1 MNPFYNPIFLS
12 KIAKA
17 YLFDIQRLKKI
28 SDVKLKRYQDHQ
40 LKKMVRFA
48 YTVPLYHDKYKKA
61 RVHPNDISG
70 IKDLRKLPLI
80 SKEDIKQYYPDG
92 IISSKTS
99 RERLVEI
106 ATSGTT
112 GKSLSIYVD
121 MFDIVMGL
129 FGYLRTIREYEINW
143 RKHRLTIIGDFA
155 SHTAES
161 GYVTKGLQPRLPF
174 DFLFRNIQWLDTN
187 DEPKKIIK
195 KINRF
200 NPDFIGGY
208 VGMLG
213 HLALLKEKGFG
224 KNISPKYIAATGAVL
239 DKTLK
244 EFIETTFDAH
254 LFEVYGATETGPIA
268 FECKQGGYHIM
279 SDLLYLEFLKD
290 DMPVNSG
297 EAGKLVVTKLFG
309 RGTPIIRYDAINDI
323 VSPRYE
329 KCNCDISGEMIQ
341 KIFGRDDLSLL
352 LPGGRVL
359 LPSSFSEIY
368 SRVLY
373 GLKTNKLKDTRIIQ
387 HSLTK
392 IEIQIVI
399 DDKTRGVGPSV
410 EEIFSLVRKGFH
422 EKVGHEVEIIVKEV
436 KKVSTGGP
444 RIISKVDKSKFRIKE
459 YV

>member
-61 RVHPNDISG
+61 RVHPNDISV

-99 RERLVEI
+99 REQLVEI

-129 FGYLRTIREYEINW
+129 FGYLRTIREYGINW

-213 HLALLKEKGFG
+213 HLALLKEKGLG
-224 KNISPKYIAATGAVL
+224 KNVSPKYIAATGAVL

-410 EEIFSLVRKGFH
+410 EEIFSLVRKGFQ
-422 EKVGHEVEIIVKEV
+422 EKVGPEVEIFVKEV
-436 KKVSTGGP
+436 KKVSKGGP

>member
-1 MNPFYNPIFLS
+1 
-12 KIAKA
+12 
-17 YLFDIQRLKKI
+17 
-28 SDVKLKRYQDHQ
+28 
-40 LKKMVRFA
+40 
-48 YTVPLYHDKYKKA
+48 
-61 RVHPNDISG
+61 
-70 IKDLRKLPLI
+70 
-80 SKEDIKQYYPDG
+80 
-92 IISSKTS
+92 
-99 RERLVEI
+99 LVEI

-129 FGYLRTIREYEINW
+129 FGYLRTIREYGINW

-161 GYVTKGLQPRLPF
+161 GYVIRGLQPRLPF

-213 HLALLKEKGFG
+213 HLALLKENGFG
-224 KNISPKYIAATGAVL
+224 KNISPKYIASTGAVL

-387 HSLTK
+387 HNLTK

-399 DDKTRGVGPSV
+399 DEKTRNVAPSV

-422 EKVGHEVEIIVKEV
+422 EKVGPEVEIIVKEV
-436 KKVSTGGP
+436 KKVSKGGP

>member
-61 RVHPNDISG
+61 RVHPNDISV

-99 RERLVEI
+99 REQLVEI

-309 RGTPIIRYDAINDI
+309 KGTPIIRYDAINDI

-387 HSLTK
+387 HNLTK

-399 DDKTRGVGPSV
+399 DGKTRGVGPSV
-410 EEIFSLVRKGFH
+410 EEIFSLVRKGFQ
-422 EKVGHEVEIIVKEV
+422 EKVGPEVEIFVKEV
-436 KKVSTGGP
+436 KKVSKGGP

>member
-99 RERLVEI
+99 REQLVEI

-224 KNISPKYIAATGAVL
+224 KNISPKYIVATGAVL

-309 RGTPIIRYDAINDI
+309 KGTPIIRYDAINDI

-387 HSLTK
+387 HNLTK

-410 EEIFSLVRKGFH
+410 EEIFSLIRKGFH
-422 EKVGHEVEIIVKEV
+422 EKVGPEVEIFVKEV
-436 KKVSTGGP
+436 KKVSKGGP

>member
-28 SDVKLKRYQDHQ
+28 SNDKLRKYQDRQ
-40 LKKMVRFA
+40 FKKMVRFA

-80 SKEDIKQYYPDG
+80 SKEDIKRYYPDG

-99 RERLVEI
+99 REQLVEI

-121 MFDIVMGL
+121 MFDIVIGL
-129 FGYLRTIREYEINW
+129 FGYIRAIKEYEINW
-143 RKHRLTIIGDFA
+143 RKHKLTIIGDFA
-155 SHTAES
+155 FHTAES
-161 GYVTKGLQPRLPF
+161 GYVRKGLQPRLPF

-213 HLALLKEKGFG
+213 HLALLKEKGLG
-224 KNISPKYIAATGAVL
+224 KNVSPKYIAATGAVL

-268 FECKQGGYHIM
+268 FECKQGGYHVM
-279 SDLLYLEFLKD
+279 SDFLYLEFLKD
-290 DMPVNSG
+290 NMPVKSG

-309 RGTPIIRYDAINDI
+309 WGTPIIRYDAINDI

-359 LPSSFSEIY
+359 LPFSFSEIY
-368 SRVLY
+368 SKVLY

-387 HSLTK
+387 HNLTK

-399 DDKTRGVGPSV
+399 DKKIRDDSPSV
-410 EEIFSLVRKGFH
+410 EEIFSLVRKGFQ
-422 EKVGHEVEIIVKEV
+422 EKVGPEVEIIVKEV
-436 KKVSTGGP
+436 KKVSKGGP

>member
-61 RVHPNDISG
+61 RVHPNDISV

-99 RERLVEI
+99 REQLVEI

>member
-61 RVHPNDISG
+61 RVHPNDISV

-99 RERLVEI
+99 REQLVEI

-224 KNISPKYIAATGAVL
+224 KNISPKYIVATGAVL

-387 HSLTK
+387 HNLTK

-410 EEIFSLVRKGFH
+410 EEIFSLIRKGFH
-422 EKVGHEVEIIVKEV
+422 EKVGPEVEIFVKEV
-436 KKVSTGGP
+436 KKVSKGGP

>member
-61 RVHPNDISG
+61 RVHPNDISV

>member
-99 RERLVEI
+99 REQLVEI

-121 MFDIVMGL
+121 MFDIVIGL
-129 FGYLRTIREYEINW
+129 FGYIRAIKEYEINW
-143 RKHRLTIIGDFA
+143 RKHKLTIIGDFA
-155 SHTAES
+155 FHTAES
-161 GYVTKGLQPRLPF
+161 GYISKGLQLRLQS
-174 DFLFRNIQWLDTN
+174 DFLFKNIQWLDTN

-208 VGMLG
+208 AGMLG

-224 KNISPKYIAATGAVL
+224 KNISPKYIASTGAVL

-309 RGTPIIRYDAINDI
+309 KGTPIIRYDAINDI
-323 VSPRYE
+323 VALRYE
-329 KCNCDISGEMIQ
+329 KCDCNLSGDMIK
-341 KIFGRDDLSLL
+341 KIYGRDDLSLL
-352 LPGGRVL
+352 LPSGRVL

-373 GLKTNKLKDTRIIQ
+373 GLKTNKLKDTQIIQ
-387 HSLTK
+387 HNLTK

-399 DDKTRGVGPSV
+399 DKKIRDASPSV
-410 EEIFSLVRKGFH
+410 EEIFSLVRKGFQ
-422 EKVGHEVEIIVKEV
+422 EKVGPEVDIIVKEV
-436 KKVSTGGP
+436 KKVSKGGP
-444 RIISKVDKSKFRIKE
+444 RIISKVDKSKFGIKE

>member
-99 RERLVEI
+99 REQLVEI

-387 HSLTK
+387 HNLTK

-422 EKVGHEVEIIVKEV
+422 EKVGPEVEIFVKEV
-436 KKVSTGGP
+436 KKVSKGGP

>member
-61 RVHPNDISG
+61 RVHPNDISV

-99 RERLVEI
+99 REQLVEI

-121 MFDIVMGL
+121 MFDIVTGL

-387 HSLTK
+387 HNLTK

-410 EEIFSLVRKGFH
+410 EEIFSLIRKGFH
-422 EKVGHEVEIIVKEV
+422 EKVGPEVEIFVKEV
-436 KKVSTGGP
+436 KKVSKGGP

>member
-99 RERLVEI
+99 REQLVEI

-387 HSLTK
+387 HNLTK

-410 EEIFSLVRKGFH
+410 EEIFSLIRKGFH
-422 EKVGHEVEIIVKEV
+422 EKVGPEVEIFVKEV
-436 KKVSTGGP
+436 KKVSKGGP

>member
-48 YTVPLYHDKYKKA
+48 YTVPLYHDKYKKT

-99 RERLVEI
+99 REQLVEI

-268 FECKQGGYHIM
+268 FECKKGGYHIM

-309 RGTPIIRYDAINDI
+309 KGTPIIRYDAINDI

-387 HSLTK
+387 HNLTK

-410 EEIFSLVRKGFH
+410 EEIFSLIRKGFH
-422 EKVGHEVEIIVKEV
+422 EKVGPEVEIFVKEV
-436 KKVSTGGP
+436 KKVSKGGP